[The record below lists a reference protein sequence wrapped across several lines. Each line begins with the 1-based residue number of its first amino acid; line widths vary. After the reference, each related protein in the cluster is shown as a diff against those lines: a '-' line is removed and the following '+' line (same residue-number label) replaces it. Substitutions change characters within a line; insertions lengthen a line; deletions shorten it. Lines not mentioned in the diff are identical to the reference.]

1 MNIARM
7 LSHAAHNF
15 PQKTALIHPPRQM
28 RFAQL
33 DDESSRLASAL
44 SKAGVMPGDHV
55 GMMTPNSCQWI
66 AAYFGI
72 LKAGAVAVTL
82 SHNLTRSELT
92 PILKDCRPKVI
103 FVSDDKLPDIRSEVA
118 ADLIISDRGDISYK
132 ALVAKGDPSFPL
144 VDRGWDDTGVILY
157 TGGTTGTPKGV
168 MLSHGNIM
176 RSAGNVTRHE
186 HSSEADTALCILPLN
201 HVFGQVH
208 VMVSTVFSA
217 GGLFLQEVFHT
228 TRMLD
233 AISEYNITKLYAVPT
248 VYCRLLS
255 IPGLK
260 KKLSGVR
267 YCFSAGASMAREVIR
282 EWKEKTGLDMF
293 EAYGMTETASMVTY
307 NHYEKYVPGSV
318 GTPVDDVEIR
328 IVDALGHPVSR
339 GCKGEVCISGP
350 TVMKGY
356 LNNEKERKSYFDGQ
370 WFRSGDIGLMDEA
383 GYLYI
388 IDRIKDIIITGGEN
402 VYPKDVEEILYQCHD
417 IEECAVIGIPDK
429 EYGERVVACIV
440 PKPTKVINTAK
451 LKAYLKER
459 LSPFKVPKDFIHLKD
474 LPKSN
479 SGKLLKRDLKQRVM
493 SSLLPG
499 KRQRLPN

>member
-1 MNIARM
+1 MNIANV
-7 LSHAAHNF
+7 LSAAVHDF
-15 PQKTALIHPPRQM
+15 PEKTALIHPHRQM
-28 RFAQL
+28 SFSQL

-55 GMMTPNSCQWI
+55 GIMAPNSCEWI

-72 LKAGAVAVTL
+72 LKSGAVAVTL
-82 SHNLTRSELT
+82 SHNLTRTELT
-92 PILKDCRPKVI
+92 PILKDCRPKAI
-103 FVSDDKLPDIRSEVA
+103 FISDDKLDDIRSEVA
-118 ADLIISDRGDISYK
+118 ADLIVSDRGDVSYN
-132 ALVAKGDPSFPL
+132 ALVAKGDPSFPF
-144 VDRGWDDTGVILY
+144 VDRRQDDTGVILY

-168 MLSHGNIM
+168 MLTHGNIVK
-176 RSAGNVTRHE
+176 SAGNVARHE
-186 HSSEADTALCILPLN
+186 HSTKADTALCILPLN

-208 VMVSTVFSA
+208 VMVSTLFAA
-217 GGLFLQEVFHT
+217 GGLFLQEAFHT
-228 TRMLD
+228 TQMLD

-248 VYCRLLS
+248 IYCRLLS

-260 KKLSGVR
+260 DKLSGVR
-267 YCFSAGASMAREVIR
+267 YCFSAGASMAQEVIR
-282 EWKEKTGLDMF
+282 EWKEITGLGIF
-293 EAYGMTETASMVTY
+293 EAYGMTETASMATY

-318 GTPVDDVEIR
+318 GTPVDDVNIR
-328 IVDALGHPVSR
+328 IVDAFGHSVSR
-339 GCKGEVCISGP
+339 GGKGEVCISGP

-356 LNNEKERKSYFDGQ
+356 LNHEKEQKSYFDGQ
-370 WFRSGDIGLMDEA
+370 WFRSGDIGFMDEA

-388 IDRIKDIIITGGEN
+388 VDRIKDIIITGGEN
-402 VYPKDVEEILYQCHD
+402 VYPKIIEEILYQCHD

-440 PKPTKVINTAK
+440 PKPNKVLNAAK

-459 LSPFKVPKDFIHLKD
+459 LSPFKVPKDFIQLKD

-493 SSLLPG
+493 SSLLSSEME
-499 KRQRLPN
+499 RLQN